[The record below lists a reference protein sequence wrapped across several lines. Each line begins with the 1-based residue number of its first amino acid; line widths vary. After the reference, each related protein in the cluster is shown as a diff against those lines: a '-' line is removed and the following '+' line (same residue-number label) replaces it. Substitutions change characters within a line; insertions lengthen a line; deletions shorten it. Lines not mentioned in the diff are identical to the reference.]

1 MHGLRLRLT
10 LFYAGVLAAATGTL
24 LALSWWLLQRH
35 LDRTLPAAYADAV
48 MGQVGWQYALATAG
62 LVMVAA
68 GAGWLIAGP
77 LLDRVQASVER
88 ERRFVA
94 NASHELRTPLT
105 VIRTEAD
112 VTLAD
117 PDASVADL
125 RAMGRVVIDAAD
137 RTEQLLDGLLVLAA
151 TAHGTRTDEPVE
163 LAALTRRAVAALA
176 RPAREA
182 RVRFDVEAQ
191 TAWVRGDPA
200 LLERLVANL
209 LENAIRHG
217 GGGAEGASAHARVAV
232 RPGASV
238 EVANGGAVIPA
249 ELVGRLSEPF
259 QRLDRHRADHGAGL
273 GLSIVR
279 AVAEAHG
286 GPLRIARRDVGRKQV
301 EVVLPA

>member
-1 MHGLRLRLT
+1 MQALRLRLT
-10 LFYAGVLAAATGTL
+10 LLYAGVLAAATGTL
-24 LALSWWLLQRH
+24 LALSWWLLNRH

-48 MGQVGWQYALATAG
+48 MGQVAWQYALATLG

-68 GAGWLIAGP
+68 GAGWLVAGP
-77 LLDRVQASVER
+77 LLQRVQAAVER
-88 ERRFVA
+88 QRRFVA

-117 PDASVADL
+117 PDATVAEL
-125 RAMGRVVIDAAD
+125 RAMGHVIIEAAD
-137 RTEQLLDGLLVLAA
+137 RSEQLLDGLLVLA
-151 TAHGTRTDEPVE
+151 TTTHGARADEPVE
-163 LAALTRRAVAALA
+163 LAALTRRVIASLAAA
-176 RPAREA
+176 AAQA
-182 RVRFDVEAQ
+182 RVTFELEAEPV
-191 TAWVRGDPA
+191 WVRGDRA

-209 LENAIRHG
+209 LENVIRHG
-217 GGGAEGASAHARVAV
+217 AGGRAPVRV

-249 ELVGRLSEPF
+249 ELVERLSEPF
-259 QRLDRHRADHGAGL
+259 QRLDRRRADQGSGL

-286 GPLRIARRDVGRKQV
+286 GALALDAPDSGGLRARVT
-301 EVVLPA
+301 LPAAVTAA